1 MNTKRRAIEAK
12 ERRRQGYRAKP
23 KAGPMLNIRLLRQVR
38 LVINRRLPRNLAL
51 AFAVLAALPGGA
63 LERAVPAPAFT
74 HTSPADWLN
83 SAPLTW
89 EDLRGK
95 VVLMD
100 FWTFE
105 CWNCYR
111 SFPWMNAL
119 EARLQ
124 PLGLQVIGVHTPE
137 FEHEK
142 VRENVVAKAAEFGLH
157 HPIMLDNDFSYWRAM
172 NNRYWPAFYLV
183 DKRGAIRA
191 AFYGETRAGDRRA
204 RQIEQL
210 ARQLLAES

>member
-1 MNTKRRAIEAK
+1 M
-12 ERRRQGYRAKP
+12 
-23 KAGPMLNIRLLRQVR
+23 
-38 LVINRRLPRNLAL
+38 INKRLPRNLAL
-51 AFAVLAALPGGA
+51 VFVVLAALPGGA
-63 LERAVPAPAFT
+63 LERTVPAPAFT
-74 HTSPADWLN
+74 HTDPADWLN

-191 AFYGETRAGDRRA
+191 AFYGETHAGGRRA
-204 RQIEQL
+204 RQIERL

>member
-1 MNTKRRAIEAK
+1 MN
-12 ERRRQGYRAKP
+12 
-23 KAGPMLNIRLLRQVR
+23 
-38 LVINRRLPRNLAL
+38 LVINRRLLRNLAI
-51 AFAVLAALPGGA
+51 AAVVLAALPGGA
-63 LERAVPAPAFT
+63 LDRAAPAPAFT
-74 HTSPADWLN
+74 HTDPADWLN

-89 EDLRGK
+89 EGLRGK

-111 SFPWMNAL
+111 SFPWMNDL

-142 VRENVVAKAAEFGLH
+142 VRENVAAKAAEFGLR

-183 DKRGAIRA
+183 DRQGRIRA
-191 AFYGETRAGDRRA
+191 AFYGETHAGDRRA
-204 RQIEQL
+204 RRIEQL